1 MSVYHRPRHG
11 PAFRGES
18 TLILAGKW
26 HLTIGNIARQ
36 SPHRVATYPMMG
48 FAPRSRLYVAA
59 RRLIHFPWALDIVV
73 VTTVLYST
81 APLYD
86 KKLINSLALVKIYMI
101 TSPIPPKRSLT
112 QY

>member
-1 MSVYHRPRHG
+1 MAQP
-11 PAFRGES
+11 S

-36 SPHRVATYPMMG
+36 SSHRVATYPMMG
-48 FAPRSRLYVAA
+48 FASRSRLYVAA
-59 RRLIHFPWALDIVV
+59 RRLIHFPWTSL
-73 VTTVLYST
+73 LLLQYYT

-86 KKLINSLALVKIYMI
+86 KKLINSLAPVKIYMI

-112 QY
+112 QYCIDDCHRRFVAAGFP